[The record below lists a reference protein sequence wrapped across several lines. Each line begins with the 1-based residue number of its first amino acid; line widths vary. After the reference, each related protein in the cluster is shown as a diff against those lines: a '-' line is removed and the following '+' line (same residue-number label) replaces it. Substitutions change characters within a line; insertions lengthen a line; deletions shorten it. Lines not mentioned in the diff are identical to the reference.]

1 MLRLARLG
9 YASRNTRSWHREEG
23 CTVSDRPSTLS
34 RQEMPELN
42 TGFPHTARVW
52 NHWLGGK
59 DNFPADADA
68 AEVSEFC
75 AVGRKP

>member
-1 MLRLARLG
+1 M
-9 YASRNTRSWHREEG
+9 
-23 CTVSDRPSTLS
+23 SDRRSTLS

-52 NHWLGGK
+52 NYWPGGK

-75 AVGRKP
+75 PVGRKP